1 MSREQFDKQT
11 QLPTEFC
18 EATVDY
24 RRDHDIPSNLS
35 LTRNRDTA
43 SRELSLENK
52 DEKMDEESDRFLT
65 KQRPEATGIVDR

>member
-35 LTRNRDTA
+35 LTATETRRHAN
-43 SRELSLENK
+43 SL
-52 DEKMDEESDRFLT
+52 
-65 KQRPEATGIVDR
+65 